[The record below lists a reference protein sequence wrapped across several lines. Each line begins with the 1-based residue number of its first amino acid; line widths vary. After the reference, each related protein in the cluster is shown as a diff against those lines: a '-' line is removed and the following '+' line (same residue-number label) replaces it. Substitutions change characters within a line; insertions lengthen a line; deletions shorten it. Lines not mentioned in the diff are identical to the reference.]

1 MNLLTTFDIH
11 IYLYFIHLTT
21 KHNKYKLLFITI
33 TDIWTKN
40 NWTVRLD
47 KNIIEVFNNPDKS
60 IGKYY
65 INSIDKI
72 DIEALLIEI
81 DKHND

>member
-1 MNLLTTFDIH
+1 MKKELI
-11 IYLYFIHLTT
+11 
-21 KHNKYKLLFITI
+21 KHQFKWIE